1 MWVLLA
7 PSDDAGGFGP
17 RCASAFAVAVL
28 IPTGWWL
35 AVAAIDLRC
44 GIDRLLVAVQT
55 TLGRDA
61 FDGGAFVFR
70 NRAGTRIKVL
80 VVDTTGVWLCVRRLH
95 DGRFV
100 WPRDDAKL
108 CELNAEQFAWLCA
121 GVDWQRL
128 SAINAIARRV

>member
-1 MWVLLA
+1 M
-7 PSDDAGGFGP
+7 
-17 RCASAFAVAVL
+17 L

-44 GIDRLLVAVQT
+44 GIDRLLVAVQS

-70 NRAGTRIKVL
+70 NRSGTRIKVL
-80 VVDTTGVWLCVRRLH
+80 VVDATGVWLCVRRLH
-95 DGRFV
+95 DGRFA
-100 WPRDDAKL
+100 WPRSHVAL
-108 CELNAEQFAWLCA
+108 CELTAEQFAWLCM

-128 SAINAIARRV
+128 SAQNAIARRI

>member
-1 MWVLLA
+1 M
-7 PSDDAGGFGP
+7 
-17 RCASAFAVAVL
+17 L

-44 GIDRLLVAVQT
+44 GIDRLLVAVQSM
-55 TLGRDA
+55 LGRDA

-100 WPRDDAKL
+100 WPRSHTSL

-128 SAINAIARRV
+128 SAQKRLARCV